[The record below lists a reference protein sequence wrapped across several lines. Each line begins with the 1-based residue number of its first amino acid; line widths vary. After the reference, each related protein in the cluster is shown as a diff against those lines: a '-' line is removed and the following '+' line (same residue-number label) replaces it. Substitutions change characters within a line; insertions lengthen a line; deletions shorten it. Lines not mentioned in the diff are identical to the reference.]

1 MQHNDRIGI
10 SFRFPASY
18 TLHLNNIFNNI
29 NYLEYTWYVS
39 DSEILY
45 HNEKTGKADNS
56 IFVDG
61 VYSGDSFRNI
71 VSNNVYCLIHARIFA
86 VPKDEIVD
94 VDTIVNFVS
103 YLNSN
108 CEIALLCA
116 DYCVDFYAKDNN
128 ILKKVKEA
136 CISNSYEQL
145 SEIIAGND
153 SRTSF
158 LIW

>member
-10 SFRFPASY
+10 SFRFPTSY
-18 TLHLNNIFNNI
+18 DLHLSNIFNSI

-45 HNEKTGKADNS
+45 YNEKINRADNS

-71 VSNNVYCLIHARIFA
+71 VSNNVYHIIHARIFA
-86 VPKDEIVD
+86 VPRDEMIAVE
-94 VDTIVNFVS
+94 TIVNFDS
-103 YLNSN
+103 YINSN

-116 DYCVDFYAKDNN
+116 DCYVDFYAKDND
-128 ILKKVKEA
+128 ILDKVKKA
-136 CISNSYEQL
+136 CICNSYERL
-145 SEIIAGND
+145 SDIIAGND
-153 SRTSF
+153 GRTSF
-158 LIW
+158 HI

>member
-1 MQHNDRIGI
+1 MQYNDRIGI
-10 SFRFPASY
+10 SFSFPASY
-18 TLHLNNIFNNI
+18 SLHLSNIFNNI

-71 VSNNVYCLIHARIFA
+71 ISNNVYCLIHARIFA
-86 VPKDEIVD
+86 VPKDEFFD
-94 VDTIVNFVS
+94 VEAIVNFAS

-116 DYCVDFYAKDNN
+116 DYYVDFYAKDND
-128 ILKKVKEA
+128 ILDKVKEA
-136 CISNSYEQL
+136 CICNSYERL
-145 SEIIAGND
+145 SDIIAGND
-153 SRTSF
+153 GRTSF
-158 LIW
+158 HI